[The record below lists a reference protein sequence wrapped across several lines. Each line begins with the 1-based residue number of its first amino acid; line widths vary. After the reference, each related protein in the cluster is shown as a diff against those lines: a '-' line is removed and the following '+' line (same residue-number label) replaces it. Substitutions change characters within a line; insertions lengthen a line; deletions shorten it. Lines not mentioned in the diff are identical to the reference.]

1 VLRIAV
7 ALTALAALLL
17 PSAAGAARTSE
28 RIMPGVTHIRE
39 KRDVGGAPVIFHVVI
54 GPQPGGLYDL
64 RPVLSNNRV
73 TGVETLS
80 SMQRRLLPRAN
91 VVGVNGDFFH
101 WETGHPSGIFVR
113 RGVVA
118 SRPVWWRSSL
128 GVGLD
133 GLLRI
138 AKIGYAGSLELGD
151 GPTHKLKEFNRPL
164 LSSSGFTLFVPSWGA
179 RTPTTSKTK
188 EAILADVGRTF
199 PNRDRTARVVKVVR
213 GSGHMIPAG
222 GAVLQA
228 RGNSRPLLT
237 AEAVAGATMTF
248 RLGLSNWWT
257 DVDDAIGGGPAL
269 VRGGVVVYRP
279 EDELFTSYQLIQRH
293 PRTAA
298 GQLAD
303 GRLLLLQADGRS
315 AVSKGLTMS
324 QLAKQMIRYGAVRAM
339 ALDGGGSSEIAF
351 NGHVLN
357 RPSDGHE
364 RPLADSLQLA
374 YIGAYARK
382 PRYAVFSPNGDGHAD
397 VQRLYARFVRSSTVH
412 LELKRPDGAV
422 AWDYDDPRRFGRVT
436 KDFGG
441 SSRPEGRWRW
451 IVSGVDG
458 QGRSSRMVRRFR
470 INNTLGFLTLS
481 TNDMIIRK
489 RLGGHLR
496 IGFRLAHTADVR
508 VAIRRRSGR
517 LVRRLTSQNDL
528 PPGGYAVIWNGRN
541 DAGSF
546 VHTGRFVV
554 VVGATNGLGAVAIK
568 KRVHVTRAY

>member
-1 VLRIAV
+1 VPRKAV
-7 ALTALAALLL
+7 ALAALAVLLL

-28 RIMPGVTHIRE
+28 QIMPGVTHIRE
-39 KRDVGGAPVIFHVVI
+39 KRYVGGAPVIFHTVI

-64 RPVLSNNRV
+64 RPVLSNQLV

-80 SMQRRLLPRAN
+80 SMQRRLRPRAN

-113 RGVVA
+113 NGVVA
-118 SRPVWWRSSL
+118 SRPLWWRSSL
-128 GVGLD
+128 GIGVD

-138 AKIGYAGSLELGD
+138 AKIGYVGSFEIGD
-151 GPTHKLKEFNRPL
+151 RRTRKLREFNRPL
-164 LSSSGFTLFVPSWGA
+164 LASRGFALFVPSWGA

-199 PNRDRTARVVKVVR
+199 PNRDRTARVVKIVR
-213 GSGHMIPAG
+213 GSGHAIPAG

-228 RGNSRPLLT
+228 RRGSRPLLA

-248 RLGLSNWWT
+248 RLGLSSWWT

-279 EDELFTSYQLIQRH
+279 QDELFTGNLLGQRH
-293 PRTAA
+293 PRTAV

-324 QLAKQMIRYGAVRAM
+324 QLANQMVRYGAVSAM

-357 RPSDGHE
+357 HPSDGHE
-364 RPLADSLQLA
+364 RPLADSLQLT

-382 PRYAVFSPNGDGHAD
+382 PRYAVFSPNGDGYTD
-397 VQRLYARFVRSSTVH
+397 VQRLYARFVRRSTVH
-412 LELKRPDGAV
+412 LELKRPDGLV
-422 AWDYDDPRRFGRVT
+422 AWDYDAVSTSGAIT

-441 SSRPEGRWRW
+441 NSRKEGRWRW

-481 TNDMIIRK
+481 TNDMMIRK

-496 IGFRLAHTADVR
+496 IGFRLAHTADVG
-508 VAIRRRSGR
+508 VTIRRRSGR
-517 LVRRLTSQNDL
+517 IVRHLASQNGL
-528 PPGGYAVIWNGRN
+528 SPGGYAVIWNGRN
-541 DAGSF
+541 DGGSF

-554 VVGATNGLGAVAIK
+554 VVDATNGLGAIAIK